1 MIKDPRV
8 DE

>member
-1 MIKDPRV
+1 MPRV